1 MSTNRT
7 TPRPLITLSDEERR
21 AAIRAYNS
29 LARDTLER
37 GAMIDAIVAAIN
49 EAGDR

>member
-1 MSTNRT
+1 MSNRT
-7 TPRPLITLSDEERR
+7 APRPLITLTDEERR

-37 GAMIDAIVAAIN
+37 GAMVDTIIAAIN
-49 EAGDR
+49 AAGDR